1 MFNRTFIAAYRYNNF
16 KKKRRM
22 RILSA
27 HICTSLL
34 AGKFNTFE
42 QMLLT
47 ETTISKNNLA
57 HAYFE
62 RPYFSKFFGGKI
74 ENV

>member
-1 MFNRTFIAAYRYNNF
+1 
-16 KKKRRM
+16 M

-27 HICTSLL
+27 HIFFG
-34 AGKFNTFE
+34 GKIQYIWTDVTYRDYNF
-42 QMLLT
+42 
-47 ETTISKNNLA
+47 KKNLA